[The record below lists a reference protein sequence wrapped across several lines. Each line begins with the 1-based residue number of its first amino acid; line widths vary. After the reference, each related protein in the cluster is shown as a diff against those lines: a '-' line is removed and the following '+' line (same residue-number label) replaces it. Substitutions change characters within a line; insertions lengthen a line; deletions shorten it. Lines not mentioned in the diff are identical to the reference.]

1 MHDVRTIPLFALR
14 SASPHPALTRR
25 PPPRSAGRYT
35 RRDHAQPYRSAS
47 CPQACTTL
55 TGAALI
61 IATFNGTTLNRTARD
76 GTTIDELG
84 LCRLS
89 LAVPVCREL
98 PGGSRLTPHAAPDTC
113 PLGHIAVPHVVS

>member
-1 MHDVRTIPLFALR
+1 MCARFLSLRCALPARTLL
-14 SASPHPALTRR
+14 SP
-25 PPPRSAGRYT
+25 
-35 RRDHAQPYRSAS
+35 
-47 CPQACTTL
+47 
-55 TGAALI
+55 AALLLARQGAI
-61 IATFNGTTLNRTARD
+61 PDGITLNRTAHD